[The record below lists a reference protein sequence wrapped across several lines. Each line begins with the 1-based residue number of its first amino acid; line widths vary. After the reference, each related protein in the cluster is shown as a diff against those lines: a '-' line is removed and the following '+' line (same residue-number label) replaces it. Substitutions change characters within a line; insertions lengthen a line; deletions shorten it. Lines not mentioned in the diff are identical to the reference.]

1 MADLARLDETIV
13 AELVC
18 LALEEDVGGGD
29 VSTLWT
35 VGPHAIVRA
44 ELIAREAG
52 VVAGMAVA
60 LAVFRSVDPRIGF
73 EGLVVDGD
81 RVADGTVLAEVSGSA
96 AGILTAERTAL
107 NFLQR
112 MSGIATGTARYVEA
126 VEGTGVQILDTRKT
140 APGLRALDKYAV
152 AAGGGTN
159 HRTGLYDMVLLKEN
173 HIQAAGGINA
183 AVAAVRAQM
192 SEAQRDVQVEV
203 EVETLDQLGEAL
215 AAGVDRVMLDNMDL
229 DTMREAVTRVGATRG
244 SRPEVEASGG
254 ISLETVREVAE
265 TGVDMISVGALTHS
279 VAALDLS
286 LLFRDAG

>member
-1 MADLARLDETIV
+1 MSDLAELDEKAV
-13 AELVC
+13 KEAVRR
-18 LALEEDVGGGD
+18 ALEEDVGDGD

-35 VGPHAIVRA
+35 VRPDSVARA

-60 LAVFRSVDPRIGF
+60 VAVFRAVDARIGF

-81 RVADGTVLAEVSGSA
+81 SVAVDAVIAEVSGPA

-112 MSGIATGTARYVEA
+112 MSGIATTTARYVET
-126 VEGTGVQILDTRKT
+126 VDGTGVQILDTRKT
-140 APGLRALDKYAV
+140 VPGLRALDKYAV

-173 HIQAAGGINA
+173 HIQAAGGIGA
-183 AVAAVRAQM
+183 AVAAVREEMTRARR
-192 SEAQRDVQVEV
+192 AIRVEV
-203 EVETLDQLGEAL
+203 EVETLSQLDEVLTVGA
-215 AAGVDRVMLDNMDL
+215 DRVMLDNMDL
-229 DTMREAVTRVGATRG
+229 DTMREAVGRTAATDR
-244 SRPEVEASGG
+244 RPELEASGG
-254 ISLETVREVAE
+254 ISLESVRAVAE

-286 LLFRDAG
+286 LLFRDT